1 VTGSGRATALVAA
14 AGSGQRLGAGA
25 PKALVPLAGRPLLE
39 WSLRALAAA
48 EHVDAVVIAAPR
60 EALGE
65 VRRLAGGDA
74 EVVEGGDSRSE
85 SVAAML
91 EATAA
96 DLVLVHDAAR
106 PLVTPA
112 LADAMVSEL
121 ARRRELDGLV
131 AAATLTDT
139 VKLARRDGIVERT
152 LDRSTLWAVQTP
164 QAFRALTLREALKY
178 GNLAAA
184 TDDAMLVEQRGG
196 KVALHEAPRE
206 NLKVTTP
213 LDLRVAELLLRE
225 RG

>member
-1 VTGSGRATALVAA
+1 MTGSGRATALVAA

-25 PKALVPLAGRPLLE
+25 PKALVPLAGRPLVE
-39 WSLRALAAA
+39 WSLRALQAA
-48 EHVDAVVIAAPR
+48 ERVEAIVVAAPP
-60 EALGE
+60 EAVEQLKRVCGAD
-65 VRRLAGGDA
+65 VQVVAGGA
-74 EVVEGGDSRSE
+74 NRSE

-91 EATAA
+91 EQTAA

-106 PLVTPA
+106 PLLTPA
-112 LADAMVSEL
+112 LADAVVSEL
-121 ARRRELDGLV
+121 GRRRELAGLV
-131 AAATLTDT
+131 AAAPLTDT
-139 VKLARRDGIVERT
+139 VKLARRDLIVERT

-164 QAFRALTLREALKY
+164 QAFRALLLREALKY
-178 GNLAAA
+178 GDLAAA